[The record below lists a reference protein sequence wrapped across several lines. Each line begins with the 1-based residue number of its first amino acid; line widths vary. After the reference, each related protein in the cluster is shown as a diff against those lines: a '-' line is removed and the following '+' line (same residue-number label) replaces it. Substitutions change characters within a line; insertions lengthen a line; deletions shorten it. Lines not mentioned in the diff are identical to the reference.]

1 MINYTNLDNIYQNK
15 NLSNYYI
22 KNDKNENSYHYTCG
36 TDFSYF
42 YFISFQLFFPVILL
56 NLCIVLI
63 VEAFSDLMNETECEL
78 NENIINKFLQLWI
91 ENDQNCNLIIY
102 PQDFILILKEM
113 PPPFGFNY
121 DRLIYYNPLKLKK
134 FYNQFSLFKNFLE
147 KDDKNNDI
155 SDINFND
162 ENFRLNFNNED
173 FPYLHNFTNFYIS
186 KNKKFYTYDLE
197 VIKFLEKFNVSKYTE
212 KTERLIN
219 KDSFT
224 FQNDIAKNLKQIS
237 NRKGDQ
243 NYFVHYVD
251 ACIIMAGI
259 ATCKLQNI
267 DYENL
272 RFKVAN
278 YYTMDNWIDIY
289 YSNEIIK
296 LFLQKESNDNKIN
309 KIFINQVNQRINKIF
324 SFKMN
329 KIKEIQKNK
338 TNKNYNNE
346 TNNNLLRSS
355 MKRNSIIMG
364 KVYNRRKTINDM
376 SLIKKI
382 KLMLKLVN

>member
-1 MINYTNLDNIYQNK
+1 L
-15 NLSNYYI
+15 
-22 KNDKNENSYHYTCG
+22 G
-36 TDFSYF
+36 
-42 YFISFQLFFPVILL
+42 
-56 NLCIVLI
+56 
-63 VEAFSDLMNETECEL
+63 
-78 NENIINKFLQLWI
+78 
-91 ENDQNCNLIIY
+91 LII
-102 PQDFILILKEM
+102 
-113 PPPFGFNY
+113 
-121 DRLIYYNPLKLKK
+121 
-134 FYNQFSLFKNFLE
+134 S
-147 KDDKNNDI
+147 
-155 SDINFND
+155 FND
-162 ENFRLNFNNED
+162 ENCRLIFKDNE
-173 FPYLHNFTNFYIS
+173 FPYLYDFTNFYIS

-197 VIKFLEKFNVSKYTE
+197 VIKFLEKYNVSKYTE
-212 KTERLIN
+212 KTERFID
-219 KDSFT
+219 KVSFT
-224 FQNDIAKNLKQIS
+224 FQNEIAQKIKQIS
-237 NRKGDQ
+237 YRKGDK

-259 ATCKLQNI
+259 AVCKTQNI

-278 YYTMDNWIDIY
+278 YYTMDNWIDNY

-296 LFLQKESNDNKIN
+296 LFLQKESNDNKMN
-309 KIFINQVNQRINKIF
+309 KIFINQVIQRINKIF

-346 TNNNLLRSS
+346 INNNLLRSS

-364 KVYNRRKTINDM
+364 KVNNRRKTINDM